1 MKDSSAG
8 WKVLSCSDRGEAE
21 GGHWGQEATAR
32 QGGRFSGAPLC
43 LQWGRWRPTRCA
55 RRALP
60 QQAGEAGEVPEAA
73 RMVPPRESNADACP
87 SAGVLGR
94 QGHPLHG
101 SSCLSPR
108 STSSAGS
115 PCPWGLPSAQICPWC
130 CWGTSQETDSLPH
143 LAVHTQNSAGALGKQ
158 WLATRWLEMDCQLQ
172 SHQARWEGAGAGRR
186 ARTLLAGKG
195 LWTDAVH
202 MSVTIGAGRQG
213 PREPPRPLSTAASPA
228 TLGKSSHPPGSRRG
242 VPTSPSTFRRV
253 PRAARERSSR
263 LGGTKGVLSWVC
275 SGSGL
280 RKAAYRTREACEGNA
295 RQPSRGEGR
304 PF

>member
-115 PCPWGLPSAQICPWC
+115 PGPWGLPSAQICPWC

-143 LAVHTQNSAGALGKQ
+143 LAVHTQNSAGALEAVAGNKVAGDGLPAPEPPGQVGRGGRGQEGK
-158 WLATRWLEMDCQLQ
+158 DPP
-172 SHQARWEGAGAGRR
+172 
-186 ARTLLAGKG
+186 
-195 LWTDAVH
+195 
-202 MSVTIGAGRQG
+202 GRQG
-213 PREPPRPLSTAASPA
+213 LMDRCSPHECYYWCWQAGAEGA